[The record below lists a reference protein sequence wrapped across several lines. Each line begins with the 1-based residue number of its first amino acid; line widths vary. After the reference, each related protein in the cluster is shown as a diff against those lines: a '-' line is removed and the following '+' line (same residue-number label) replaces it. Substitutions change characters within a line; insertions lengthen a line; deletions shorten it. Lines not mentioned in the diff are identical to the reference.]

1 MERRKFITLI
11 GGTAVAWPHLASAQ
25 NAPARIGFMA
35 AGGSGSP
42 NSLMHL
48 SAIKEGLRNNGMVDG
63 RDYVLETRFAAGHY
77 ERFPDMAPQLA
88 PTSARVILNNHILFV
103 LVVPGL

>member
-35 AGGSGSP
+35 AGASGSP
-42 NSLMHL
+42 NGLMHL
-48 SAIKEGLRNNGMVDG
+48 TAIKEGLRNNGMVDG
-63 RDYVLETRFAAGHY
+63 RVVLPARFGNCLY
-77 ERFPDMAPQLA
+77 GSRSFKAP
-88 PTSARVILNNHILFV
+88 
-103 LVVPGL
+103 